1 MLSTLNLYAII
12 GLFIA
17 VLALGGGWYVSNRIK
32 TSEIAALNAEKA
44 TLTESV
50 EHQERTI
57 EQMVRDAQVLAAAN
71 KQLTNRIVTSEME
84 FVDEWSAIN
93 SLDLASDDV
102 TGNADELERTIN
114 DRFMASIEALGSA
127 TAK

>member
-1 MLSTLNLYAII
+1 MLTQINLYLII

-17 VLALGGGWYVSNRIK
+17 VLVLGGGWYLNNKIK

-50 EHQERTI
+50 ERQERTI
-57 EQMVRDAQVLAAAN
+57 EQMVRDAQVLADAN
-71 KQLTNRIVTSEME
+71 KQLMNRIVTSEME
-84 FVDEWSAIN
+84 FVDEWSATN
-93 SLDLASDDV
+93 SLDLESDDA
-102 TGNADELERTIN
+102 TGNVDELERVVN
-114 DRFMASIEALGSA
+114 DRFMASIEALRAA